1 MSFCF
6 VYRICFSFYDDEL
19 HITFIL
25 CHISIFRLNFNPSCL
40 PSIFKGNIYP
50 IFNFA
55 KYKKKKYFQILTLF
69 QYSNILHSQEYLF
82 FEYLS
87 LPQSSAKL
95 ANSQSYFHV
104 SFHESKQN
112 KNNRYKLISST
123 TNACLENA
131 SFSNLFPVVCHAE
144 RLSLPN
150 IRRCSLIANAAQR
163 TFSSA
168 FSRSNGLEYPFN
180 VSLLRDETRIQ
191 RSCNIT

>member
-1 MSFCF
+1 M
-6 VYRICFSFYDDEL
+6 
-19 HITFIL
+19 TTNFIL
-25 CHISIFRLNFNPSCL
+25 PLFYAIFQFFDGILIPVVFHQFLKEIYIQFSISQNT
-40 PSIFKGNIYP
+40 
-50 IFNFA
+50 
-55 KYKKKKYFQILTLF
+55 KKKYFQILTLF

-123 TNACLENA
+123 TNACLENT

-168 FSRSNGLEYPFN
+168 SRSNGLEYPFN
-180 VSLLRDETRIQ
+180 VFLLRDETRIQ

>member
-1 MSFCF
+1 M
-6 VYRICFSFYDDEL
+6 
-19 HITFIL
+19 TTNFIL
-25 CHISIFRLNFNPSCL
+25 PLFYAIFQFFDGILIPIVFHQFLKEIYIQFSISQNTKKKILSNSNFISIF
-40 PSIFKGNIYP
+40 
-50 IFNFA
+50 
-55 KYKKKKYFQILTLF
+55 
-69 QYSNILHSQEYLF
+69 QYSSQEYLF

-123 TNACLENA
+123 TNACLENT
-131 SFSNLFPVVCHAE
+131 SFSSLFPVVCHAE

-168 FSRSNGLEYPFN
+168 SRSNGLEYPFN